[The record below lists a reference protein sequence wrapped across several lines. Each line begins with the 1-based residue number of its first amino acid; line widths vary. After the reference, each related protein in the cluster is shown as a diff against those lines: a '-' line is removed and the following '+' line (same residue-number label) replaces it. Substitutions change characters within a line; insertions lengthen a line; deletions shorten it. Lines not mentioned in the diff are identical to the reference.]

1 MAGSAFSD
9 PISFSTSQLTVSLV
23 PVYTPGAEPLTLLVP
38 TCAVGLTLG
47 LTCAVPVPWGE
58 GGRLSG
64 VGLWG
69 GGVSFTATESVKGSG
84 PEAAT
89 GWRNTSPP
97 ALLDVPVGRVRTTAR
112 ATTATTATS
121 AVTSRGTDRH
131 QGPLAGPWPWP
142 WPPGPPGGAGG
153 GGGGG
158 PCCPPESGPEGGP
171 VGRSEDGGRP
181 DGCVVT
187 GSSSQEDGVPWGPL
201 CAPSGWWPQA
211 EGVTVAG

>member
-1 MAGSAFSD
+1 MAGSAFSE
-9 PISFSTSQLTVSLV
+9 PISFSTSQLTESLV

-38 TCAVGLTLG
+38 TGALALALG
-47 LTCAVPVPWGE
+47 LTWAEPVPWGE
-58 GGRLSG
+58 GGRLCG
-64 VGLWG
+64 VGLSG
-69 GGVSFTATESVKGSG
+69 GGVSFTATDSVKGSG

-97 ALLDVPVGRVRTTAR
+97 ALLDVPLGRVRTTAR

-142 WPPGPPGGAGG
+142 PGPPGGPVG

-181 DGCVVT
+181 EGCVVT
-187 GSSSQEDGVPWGPL
+187 GSSSQE
-201 CAPSGWWPQA
+201 
-211 EGVTVAG
+211 E